1 MLQRVPLPSVGDAG
15 AVAPLHTHSGTG
27 RADPLVITPPD
38 SDGPKVQMVS
48 PLDATGATVL
58 VVPLPSAHGILSLL
72 IAALGVLGAEA
83 KALVIA

>member
-15 AVAPLHTHSGTG
+15 AGAPLHTHSGTG
-27 RADPLVITPPD
+27 RADPVVITPPD

-48 PLDATGATVL
+48 PLHTTGATVL
-58 VVPLPSAHGILSLL
+58 VVTLPSAHGILSLL
-72 IAALGVLGAEA
+72 IAALGVLEAEA